1 MRKWTPLV
9 AACLGTFMLLIDVTI
24 VNVALPDIR
33 SDLGSSFSELQWVVD
48 AYALVLA
55 ALVLAAG
62 SIADGIGH
70 KRVYLVGLV
79 VFAGSSLA
87 AGLAQDP
94 TALIAARAVQG
105 VGAAA
110 MFATTI
116 SLLHATYTGR
126 DRGTAFAVWGAVSG
140 AAAGV
145 GVVLGGVLTDVLDW
159 RWIFF
164 VNIPISVLTFWLSA
178 IAFRSGARGRLRVD
192 IAGVVTFS
200 AFAAAT
206 TYGIIGGGE
215 SGWSTMTTIVSFAIG
230 AAALIAFVTV
240 ESVQSAPMFPLGLLR
255 IRVFTGCIIA
265 AAIFSVAAFASLP
278 LLSIWMQGRLGLT
291 PLQTGL
297 AMLPMPVVA
306 FVVAGVGGKLLHD
319 APPRTTVG
327 GGLLFVGA
335 GSLGLL
341 LIGPG
346 SGWATTIPGMVIVGV
361 GVGLVGP
368 ALNAAALAAVP
379 ARQSGI
385 ASGAV
390 NTARQLGFA
399 LGIAVLGSVFSTVA
413 GSSTPRAIGDF
424 VDGLDAAFA
433 IAGVV
438 GVVGGIVTIALL
450 GRRAGRVAPAV
461 DAAPVDE
468 TRSVTIG

>member
-1 MRKWTPLV
+1 MRKWTPLI
-9 AACLGTFMLLIDVTI
+9 AAGLGTLMLLIDVTI

-33 SDLGSSFSELQWVVD
+33 SDLGSSFGELQWVVD
-48 AYALVLA
+48 SYALVLA

-62 SIADGIGH
+62 SVADGIGH

-79 VFAGSSLA
+79 VFAASSLA

-140 AAAGV
+140 AAAGI

-164 VNIPISVLTFWLSA
+164 VNIPISIVTFWLSA
-178 IAFRSGARGRLRVD
+178 IAFRSGARGTLRVD
-192 IAGVVTFS
+192 VPGVVTFS
-200 AFAAAT
+200 TFAAAT
-206 TYGIIGGGE
+206 TYGIIHGGE
-215 SGWSTMTTIVSFAIG
+215 AGWSESTTVVAFAIG
-230 AAALIAFVTV
+230 AAMLIAFVV
-240 ESVQSAPMFPLGLLR
+240 AESVQKTPMFPLGLLR
-255 IRVFTGCIIA
+255 IRVFTGCVIA
-265 AAIFSVAAFASLP
+265 AVILSLAAFASLP
-278 LLSIWMQGRLGLT
+278 LLSIWMQSRLGMT
-291 PLQTGL
+291 ALQTGL

-306 FVVAGVGGKLLHD
+306 FVVAGIGGKLLHH

-327 GGLLFVGA
+327 GGLVSIGA

-341 LIGPG
+341 LIGSG
-346 SGWATTIPGMVIVGV
+346 SGWTATLPGMVVIGI

-379 ARQSGI
+379 GHQSGI

-413 GSSTPRAIGDF
+413 GSSTPADISDF
-424 VDGLDAAFA
+424 VSGLDAAFT

-438 GVVGGIVTIALL
+438 GVAGGILTIALL
-450 GRRAGRVAPAV
+450 GGRKGHVTEEFEATPA
-461 DAAPVDE
+461 AE
-468 TRSVTIG
+468 TRAVTVG